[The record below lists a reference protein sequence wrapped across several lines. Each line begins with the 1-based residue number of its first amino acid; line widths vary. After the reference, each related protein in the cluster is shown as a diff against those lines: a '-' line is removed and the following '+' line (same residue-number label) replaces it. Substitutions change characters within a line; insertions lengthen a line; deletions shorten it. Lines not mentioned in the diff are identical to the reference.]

1 MSQSGNTCPSM
12 IPNFESE
19 VIGCLPGPNR
29 PSRRLIKVRI
39 VRGVLRRG
47 PAQLVSPSGD
57 KTMDIRVLG
66 VSTEPII
73 DSATGIVEIVV
84 LAEAAPTANVEPG
97 QLLIQVTGVLTK
109 NT

>member
-1 MSQSGNTCPSM
+1 
-12 IPNFESE
+12 
-19 VIGCLPGPNR
+19 
-29 PSRRLIKVRI
+29 
-39 VRGVLRRG
+39 
-47 PAQLVSPSGD
+47 
-57 KTMDIRVLG
+57 MDIRVLG